1 MDKAQGKDEYG
12 RRFID
17 DKLFVGRRDEMLSL
31 FLCNCITREDGN
43 SWRMNNLFREEK
55 THR

>member
-31 FLCNCITREDGN
+31 FSCNCITREDGN